1 MSEPESSKEGRE
13 AGAEASF
20 RVIDRRRF
28 SADGSERGPDEPAK
42 EPAREPAPS
51 AVRESPVGAEPA
63 GSAATHP
70 ADEPQAGL
78 GQPEGEAYGDER
90 FLPMEPTFST
100 LLMSLST
107 QALMCLG
114 EIPEVA
120 GQPPQRDLAAARSVI
135 DLIGVLEEKTRG
147 NLDAGESALLE
158 RILYDLRMRF
168 VELSRT

>member
-28 SADGSERGPDEPAK
+28 AADGSERGPEEATQEPSK
-42 EPAREPAPS
+42 EPAAAAP
-51 AVRESPVGAEPA
+51 ESRVQAESA
-63 GSAATHP
+63 GSAAPP
-70 ADEPQAGL
+70 AGEPHAGL
-78 GQPEGEAYGDER
+78 AQPEGEPYGDER

-120 GQPPQRDLAAARSVI
+120 GQAPRRDLVAARSVI